1 MLIHR
6 DTLRAALLATTKEDS
21 RYFLH
26 AVQVRPDGT
35 VVATN
40 GHMLVT
46 VRDSHTIP
54 DEDFPRMA
62 NTGVFVTSPT
72 EPVCLPVPLAEKLIA
87 ATQKKGTTPVL
98 ACVQIGQD
106 AAGGIFATA
115 TDLETSLSSP
125 LPTGDNAPRF
135 PTTVDRSMVSE
146 DRPHLSVKFSACYL
160 AALVKAAGILYGKHP
175 YDGVVEFQ
183 IPTEPKY
190 QATRTVSTAEDGT
203 PITEPTGEI
212 LAQIRVVITGPE
224 RTLDGV
230 LMPVRP

>member
-40 GHMLVT
+40 GHLLFM
-46 VRDSHTIP
+46 VRDGHTWP
-54 DEDFPRMA
+54 DEDFPRRPDA
-62 NTGVFVTSPT
+62 PVFDTSPT

-98 ACVQIGQD
+98 TCVQIGQD

-125 LPTGDNAPRF
+125 LPTGAGAPQF
-135 PTTVDRSMVSE
+135 PTVDRVLVPA
-146 DRPHLSVKFSACYL
+146 DRPHLTVKLSACYL
-160 AALVKAAGILYGKHP
+160 AALVKAAGMLYGKHP
-175 YDGVVEFQ
+175 YGGVVEFQ

-212 LAQIRVVITGPE
+212 LAQVRIVITGPE